1 MLKGWKL
8 FSARKQQK
16 EKQQVAVV
24 IMSNNNA
31 SNNLIVAQRAVK
43 QLRLEASIRR
53 IKVRTSRRRHTN
65 TEERGDT
72 RLNGGQQRHRANF
85 VVFKK
90 FLKSFAF
97 PFSTGEKLARL
108 CLCRV
113 STFHSVVES
122 AAYFF
127 LSVSVSA
134 CVDRKYLAGFSGN
147 KSEPYRYCC

>member
-1 MLKGWKL
+1 MTKFVYRVLGCKELGSTSAKFWPVVLEGLKL
-8 FSARKQQK
+8 FSARKQENK
-16 EKQQVAVV
+16 KQVAVV

-72 RLNGGQQRHRANF
+72 RLNGGEQQRHRANF

-90 FLKSFAF
+90 F
-97 PFSTGEKLARL
+97 
-108 CLCRV
+108 
-113 STFHSVVES
+113 
-122 AAYFF
+122 
-127 LSVSVSA
+127 
-134 CVDRKYLAGFSGN
+134 
-147 KSEPYRYCC
+147 